1 MVLGEVKH
9 ETIESY
15 VFLDDNDDI
24 ISKISWILSIIAR
37 LDSEPM
43 RTRICVT

>member
-1 MVLGEVKH
+1 MTMHINKTEDG
-9 ETIESY
+9 S
-15 VFLDDNDDI
+15 
-24 ISKISWILSIIAR
+24 SKKTDTKEQVENIKLLSVIAR